1 MILTTNN
8 RKQEKTSKYETGKYH
23 SNKVKVIHTNS
34 QKNATL
40 LSSIPRSYCSK
51 WTEYGNNQNH
61 FCNKKL
67 NDSECWNTGPHKR
80 LMKTQKKR
88 NYFTVQQEYWA
99 TQIKLDRGKQPLDK
113 YVSETNIGKNVRVF
127 QLEQS
132 NRETSKQNKQYIS
145 AHQIYSR
152 N

>member
-1 MILTTNN
+1 
-8 RKQEKTSKYETGKYH
+8 
-23 SNKVKVIHTNS
+23 
-34 QKNATL
+34 
-40 LSSIPRSYCSK
+40 
-51 WTEYGNNQNH
+51 
-61 FCNKKL
+61 
-67 NDSECWNTGPHKR
+67 
-80 LMKTQKKR
+80 MKTQKKR